1 MSVTQPEPEAESS
14 DRFVAWFNA
23 AAEASQQARDDAERD
38 EDYYNNK
45 QLTSDER
52 KVLRDRGQPEV
63 TVNHVRRKVDF
74 ILGTERQTR
83 TDPKA
88 FPRTP
93 SEEGAAEAATDGL
106 RYAADRGRFSQVKSK
121 LTKNILIHGFGG
133 AYVGVKRVGDTF
145 EVDYKYI
152 GWDRLFHDPHSCE
165 PDFSDA
171 RYVGFVTWMDY
182 DEAVTKYGEAGELV
196 LETGRAT
203 EAAGGTYDDKPKWS
217 NWYDSKRKRVRVAE
231 IYFREDN
238 AWQYCCFTRGGVLK
252 PAMPVTYLDEN
263 GEPEC
268 PLVMVSAYIDRDN
281 SRHGIVRDMVPVQ
294 DEINKRRSKSLH
306 LLNMRQWAAQEG
318 AVKNPDEISARL
330 ARPDGGI
337 VTLGPVGE
345 SFKILDHNDMAQ
357 GNLAL
362 LQDAKAD
369 MTLMG
374 PNAAMQGKDPRQQSG
389 RAIQAQQQGGLV
401 ELTPILDALR
411 DWQARMMRQ
420 TWNRIRQFWDG
431 PKWIRVTDDDSGLK
445 FVGFNVPITAGE
457 AMIEQAKKTGQEIPP
472 EMLAQMQADPA
483 MQQIV
488 GTRNDIAKLDVD
500 IIIDEQPDVVTL
512 QAETFE
518 SLANMVSAGMPIP
531 PDALIEA
538 SPLPSKIKR
547 TMLDK
552 MQKAAQEPPKPD
564 PATLA
569 QLEVEK
575 AKADAQAQ
583 QAQQK
588 AQIEQRKAQ
597 ADLALKG
604 MEIEAQRE
612 QMAFEREKMA
622 FELRRMEIQMQMD
635 AHKAAFAAQAN
646 EQKLTAQREAA
657 VN

>member
-1 MSVTQPEPEAESS
+1 MAALSRTDAEPESAEQ
-14 DRFVAWFNA
+14 FVKWFNA
-23 AAEASQQARDDAERD
+23 SGEASQQARTDAERD

-45 QLTSDER
+45 QLTTDER

-152 GWDRLFHDPHSCE
+152 GWDRLFYDPHSCE

-182 DEAVTKYGEAGELV
+182 DEAVAKYGEAEQA